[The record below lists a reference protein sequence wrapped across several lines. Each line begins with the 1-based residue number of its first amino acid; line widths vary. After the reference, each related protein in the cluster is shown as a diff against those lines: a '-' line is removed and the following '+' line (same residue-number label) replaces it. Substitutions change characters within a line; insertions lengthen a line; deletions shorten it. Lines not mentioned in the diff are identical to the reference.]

1 MTPADLR
8 ALIQS
13 TNLNNTA
20 FARRMGLNPRSIRR
34 MLSGEREI
42 TSRTS
47 ANAQMVAM
55 VVKMEKGA

>member
-8 ALIQS
+8 ALIKS

-42 TSRTS
+42 TSRTA

-55 VVKMEKGA
+55 IVKMENDA

>member
-8 ALIQS
+8 SLLKS
-13 TNLNNTA
+13 TNLNTTA

-42 TSRTS
+42 TSRTA

>member
-1 MTPADLR
+1 VSPTDLR
-8 ALIQS
+8 SLIQS

-47 ANAQMVAM
+47 VNAQMVAM
-55 VVKMEKGA
+55 VVKMENP

>member
-8 ALIQS
+8 SLIKS

-42 TSRTS
+42 TSRTA